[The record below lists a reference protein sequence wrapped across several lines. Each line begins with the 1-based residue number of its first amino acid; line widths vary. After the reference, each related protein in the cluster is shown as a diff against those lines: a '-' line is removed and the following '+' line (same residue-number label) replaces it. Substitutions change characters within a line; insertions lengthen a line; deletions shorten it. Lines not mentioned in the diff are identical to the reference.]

1 MFPLGLMQI
10 NSLSTFKSLRSL
22 FLFIIFSTLQTDY
35 SVRINILINNSPIV
49 RVQKAY
55 FLEACLGNSTSLL
68 STIVLAI
75 FCKSRRYLPSDTLKL
90 YIILSLTISL
100 LQSGVVRAKACVA
113 GGIGGGELLFFW
125 RGSARAAKSLGASQI
140 EIFPSCSYH
149 ARNNPASYA
158 SYPYNHPISSPPRTN
173 SKPLFYKLNIVGE
186 FSLICCTSMAHAG
199 NTKYP
204 WAVSSIHGQSWTVD
218 GKIHGFLRCYVQ

>member
-1 MFPLGLMQI
+1 M
-10 NSLSTFKSLRSL
+10 
-22 FLFIIFSTLQTDY
+22 
-35 SVRINILINNSPIV
+35 V

-75 FCKSRRYLPSDTLKL
+75 FGKSRRYLPSDTLKL

-113 GGIGGGELLFFW
+113 GGIGGGVLLFFW

-140 EIFPSCSYH
+140 EIFPRCSYH
-149 ARNNPASYA
+149 ARNNPAIYA
-158 SYPYNHPISSPPRTN
+158 SYPYNHPISIPPRTN
-173 SKPLFYKLNIVGE
+173 SKPLSYKLNIVGE

-199 NTKYP
+199 NTKM
-204 WAVSSIHGQSWTVD
+204 WAKIISAYAKKCSITGFSSLRGGGGQKTQVYMPSR
-218 GKIHGFLRCYVQ
+218 GMNA